1 MNIPRGKVAQCADPL
16 QNTDVAIAALYPRKL
31 LLLQRRSNELLVAQ
45 QDDARPESKLTSL
58 AR

>member
-1 MNIPRGKVAQCADPL
+1 
-16 QNTDVAIAALYPRKL
+16 L